1 MSPSVTTPVQ
11 GRVMSIR
18 AFYDRWPQY
27 NRRLTEIVA
36 GLSDEQLSL
45 RPGPERW
52 PIWATAG
59 HTAAV
64 RVYWLCHVLGE
75 SGASTTPWGDPA
87 AEGWEDD
94 LAHPRTAGELSEA
107 FDATFAIV
115 ARCLDRW
122 IPEML
127 ADEFERTVAGQRQT
141 HSRSSVL
148 QRLLTHDAYHIG
160 EISQTLAI
168 HGLEAADIWRSD

>member
-1 MSPSVTTPVQ
+1 V
-11 GRVMSIR
+11 SIR
-18 AFYDRWPQY
+18 QFYDRWPQY
-27 NRRLTEIVA
+27 NHRLTNIVA
-36 GLSDEQLSL
+36 GLTEEQLAL
-45 RPGPERW
+45 RPAPDRW

-59 HTAAV
+59 HTAAA

-75 SGASTTPWGDPA
+75 PGASTTPWGDPA

-94 LAHPRTAGELSEA
+94 LGHTRTTAELSDA
-107 FDATFAIV
+107 FATTFAIV
-115 ARCLDRW
+115 ERCLDRW
-122 IPEML
+122 TPEML
-127 ADEFERTVAGQRQT
+127 GDKFERSLGAERQV

-168 HGLEAADIWRSD
+168 HGLAAADIWRSD